1 MTAFKRA
8 LLGTTTV
15 MFALSSMPAM
25 AQNTGV
31 VEEIV
36 VTARKRTETLQEI
49 PISVSAFSADKISEL
64 GVNNLESLSSYTSGF
79 VFQNTAA
86 GGAGGRQNPSIR
98 FRGQG
103 VQAENGAARAGAVFW
118 NGTYISDGAG
128 ILPLMDLARVEVI
141 KGPQT
146 AFFGRN
152 TFAGAVNF
160 IPAEP
165 GDEFAGKGSAS
176 FSPSNESSY
185 NVTAAAGGPITDTF
199 GLRLAAMIDR
209 VGADWNY
216 DNGDPA
222 GQENTK
228 SISAN
233 MVLKPSDSLKLK
245 ANGFYVDSD
254 DTRALQGQSSDSPPG
269 TCNQTFSGNLRRVGT
284 GAAGAAFTTN
294 LATAN
299 RAIFCGALPDW
310 TKQNTNLSPVGKLT
324 STTPLFPLS
333 TSLAVIQTKPV
344 EMQKYNTV
352 SAPDGLGVNYSLW
365 RVNLSGEYTLS
376 NDATI
381 FGIASRGI
389 ASNWSFTD
397 NLFGTPA
404 TGLGPNPWLVGFVQW
419 TRDKSAE
426 VRYTSDSESNLR
438 YMIGASYY
446 AQDTRSSDYPAFA
459 GATGY
464 KNNIAFETGKNRGI
478 FGSVDYDFTDQLTL
492 SLEGRWHKD
501 TQTILYQGISQPR
514 LARNFP
520 VGTAGPFDIAP
531 NQNLPQEY
539 KAFMPRA
546 ILAYKPNADMNLYTS
561 FSKSKLQGFST
572 NAAAY
577 SVLVPAA
584 GLTPDAI
591 GFFTPI
597 QTLSAY
603 EVGFKQQV
611 SDKLSYSVA
620 GYYMD
625 WKNQVFFELSP
636 SFVAVYLPG
645 DSRTYGVDFDA
656 QFSPTD
662 WLQLSTAATYT
673 DVKFTK
679 FGATGSLSGAVLF
692 PALAANPGFSIDAKG
707 NRPRYIPKWSGN
719 LAATLQI
726 GQLMG
731 YEPGA
736 YLRVDGVYQ
745 GNFFADNTNFLK
757 VAGYWKLNASAHVN
771 INEDFAMELYGKN
784 LTNDLSWTT
793 TGGDTGGVGTLARKS
808 FGSLPRKREIGVK
821 ALYKF

>member
-269 TCNQTFSGNLRRVGT
+269 YRPPTAWVLITAFGESTCRVSTRCPTTRPFSGSPR
-284 GAAGAAFTTN
+284 AA
-294 LATAN
+294 
-299 RAIFCGALPDW
+299 
-310 TKQNTNLSPVGKLT
+310 S
-324 STTPLFPLS
+324 
-333 TSLAVIQTKPV
+333 
-344 EMQKYNTV
+344 
-352 SAPDGLGVNYSLW
+352 
-365 RVNLSGEYTLS
+365 
-376 NDATI
+376 
-381 FGIASRGI
+381 
-389 ASNWSFTD
+389 
-397 NLFGTPA
+397 PA
-404 TGLGPNPWLVGFVQW
+404 TGASR
-419 TRDKSAE
+419 T
-426 VRYTSDSESNLR
+426 TSSER
-438 YMIGASYY
+438 RPQA
-446 AQDTRSSDYPAFA
+446 
-459 GATGY
+459 
-464 KNNIAFETGKNRGI
+464 
-478 FGSVDYDFTDQLTL
+478 
-492 SLEGRWHKD
+492 
-501 TQTILYQGISQPR
+501 
-514 LARNFP
+514 LARTLGWSVLCSGHAISRLKFATP
-520 VGTAGPFDIAP
+520 PI
-531 NQNLPQEY
+531 
-539 KAFMPRA
+539 PRA
-546 ILAYKPNADMNLYTS
+546 TC
-561 FSKSKLQGFST
+561 
-572 NAAAY
+572 
-577 SVLVPAA
+577 
-584 GLTPDAI
+584 
-591 GFFTPI
+591 
-597 QTLSAY
+597 
-603 EVGFKQQV
+603 
-611 SDKLSYSVA
+611 
-620 GYYMD
+620 
-625 WKNQVFFELSP
+625 
-636 SFVAVYLPG
+636 
-645 DSRTYGVDFDA
+645 
-656 QFSPTD
+656 
-662 WLQLSTAATYT
+662 AT
-673 DVKFTK
+673 
-679 FGATGSLSGAVLF
+679 
-692 PALAANPGFSIDAKG
+692 
-707 NRPRYIPKWSGN
+707 
-719 LAATLQI
+719 
-726 GQLMG
+726 
-731 YEPGA
+731 
-736 YLRVDGVYQ
+736 
-745 GNFFADNTNFLK
+745 
-757 VAGYWKLNASAHVN
+757 
-771 INEDFAMELYGKN
+771 
-784 LTNDLSWTT
+784 
-793 TGGDTGGVGTLARKS
+793 
-808 FGSLPRKREIGVK
+808 
-821 ALYKF
+821 

>member
-1 MTAFKRA
+1 MKAFKRA

-15 MFALSSMPAM
+15 MFALSSLPVL
-25 AQNTGV
+25 AQNGGGI
-31 VEEIV
+31 EEIV

-49 PISVSAFSADKISEL
+49 PISISAFTADKIDEL
-64 GVNNLESLSSYTSGF
+64 GVQNLESLSAYTSGF
-79 VFQNTAA
+79 VFQNTGA
-86 GGAGGRQNPSIR
+86 GGQGGRQNPNIR

-160 IPAEP
+160 IPNEP
-165 GDEFAGKGSAS
+165 GDKFEGKGSAS

-185 NVTAAAGGPITDTF
+185 NVTAAAGGPISDTF

-222 GQENTK
+222 GEENTK
-228 SISAN
+228 AVSA
-233 MVLKPSDSLKLK
+233 MLVLKPSDSLKFK
-245 ANGFYVDSD
+245 VNGFYVDSD
-254 DTRALQGQSSDSPPG
+254 DTRALQSQSANSPPG
-269 TCNQTFSGNLRRVGT
+269 TCNRTFSGQLRRVGT
-284 GAAGAAFTTN
+284 GASGAAFTTN

-310 TKQNTNLSPVGKLT
+310 DKVPPNLSPVGKLT

-333 TSLAVIQTKPV
+333 IPLSAMRTKPV
-344 EMQKYNTV
+344 EMNKYSTA
-352 SAPDGLGVNYSLW
+352 SAPDGLGVNYNLW
-365 RVNLSGEYTLS
+365 RINLAGEYTFS

-381 FGIASRGI
+381 YGIVSRGI
-389 ASNWSFTD
+389 ASNWSITD
-397 NLFGTPA
+397 NQFGTPSPA
-404 TGLGPNPWLVGFVQW
+404 FGPNVWLVGFVQW

-426 VRYTSDSESNLR
+426 VRYTSDAESDLR
-438 YMIGASYY
+438 YMIGGSYY
-446 AQDTRSSDYPAFA
+446 SQDTRSSDYPAFV
-459 GATGY
+459 GT
-464 KNNIAFETGKNRGI
+464 KNNLAFETGKNHGI

-492 SLEGRWHKD
+492 SLEGRWNKD
-501 TQTILYQGISQPR
+501 TQTILYQGVSQAR
-514 LARNFP
+514 LARQFP
-520 VGTAGPFDIAP
+520 VGTAGPFDIEP
-531 NQNLPQEY
+531 NQNLPLTY

-546 ILAYKPNADMNLYTS
+546 ILSYKPNDDMNFYTS

-577 SVLVPAA
+577 SLLVPTS
-584 GLTPDAI
+584 GLNPATI
-591 GFFTPI
+591 GFFTPP

-611 SDKLSYSVA
+611 SDMLNYSVA

-636 SFVAVYLPG
+636 TFTAVYLPG
-645 DSRTYGVDFDA
+645 DSRTYGIDFDA
-656 QFSPTD
+656 QLSPTD
-662 WLQLSTAATYT
+662 WLQLTTAFTYS
-673 DVKFTK
+673 DAKFTN
-679 FGATGSLSGAVLF
+679 FNATGSLGSAVLF
-692 PALAANPGFSIDAKG
+692 PNLALPANAGFGIDAKG

-719 LAATLQI
+719 IAATFQI

-745 GNFFADNTNFLK
+745 GQFFVDNTNFLS
-757 VAGYWKLNASAHVN
+757 VAGYWKINASAHVN
-771 INEDFAMELYGKN
+771 INESFAVELYGKN

-793 TGGDTGGVGTLARKS
+793 VGSDTSIVGTLNRKS

-821 ALYKF
+821 ASYKF

>member
-269 TCNQTFSGNLRRVGT
+269 
-284 GAAGAAFTTN
+284 AAFTTN

-446 AQDTRSSDYPAFA
+446 AQDTRSSDYPAFG

-514 LARNFP
+514 LAKNFP